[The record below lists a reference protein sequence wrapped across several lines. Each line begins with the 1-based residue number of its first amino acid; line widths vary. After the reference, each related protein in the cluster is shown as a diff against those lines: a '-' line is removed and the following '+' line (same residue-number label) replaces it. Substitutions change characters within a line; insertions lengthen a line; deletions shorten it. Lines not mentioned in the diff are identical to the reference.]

1 MTRLSVIDVRR
12 LLILLP
18 LLFLGFLAQA
28 QQTAPTKT
36 RVLIV
41 LDGSRSMCDR
51 WQSESKIKVVQRT
64 LNSILDSLAAQK
76 ELEVALRLYNHKNQA
91 SDGTTLEVPFEAEN
105 LRTVQGK
112 LRTVVPGEG
121 GSATQALYQS
131 FSDFPDEAGARNIL
145 ILLTDG
151 LTSNDGNLCGV
162 MRQLQQR
169 GTAVR
174 LFVLGTQT
182 SADAQP
188 PMSCAESFTYL
199 PTEEQFDRCMHETFY
214 YASRMARVTLALTD
228 RQGAQYE
235 TTVPVLFYD
244 HQSRQLR
251 YSTIHH
257 YEGEWRADT
266 LLIDPFY
273 TYDLTFA
280 TKPPVRLTHQQFA
293 AGQPNEVKFRVA
305 QGTLRLHYE
314 ARRSPFPLPDYHVV
328 VRNREDGQIV
338 SHQAVDATAAYIAG
352 RYDIEVLTQ
361 PVVTIPNVEIQE
373 GSTTDLQLPLPGQL
387 ALEKPKE
394 STFGSIFVIEK
405 EVLRWVCDLQPAE
418 TSERITLLPGEY
430 QVVLKS
436 AAANGGPAASEHF
449 IIKAGQQ
456 TGISFNHSQ
465 E

>member
-1 MTRLSVIDVRR
+1 MKKSF
-12 LLILLP
+12 LILF
-18 LLFLGFLAQA
+18 LLFLGFAAAA
-28 QQTAPTKT
+28 QQTVPAKT

-41 LDGSRSMCDR
+41 LDGSRSMCDL
-51 WQSESKIKVVQRT
+51 WQSDSKIKVVQRT
-64 LNSILDSLAAQK
+64 LGSILDSLAAQT
-76 ELEVALRLYNHKNQA
+76 ELEVALRLYNHKNPNA
-91 SDGTTLEVPFEAEN
+91 DGTMLEVPFEADN
-105 LRTVQGK
+105 IRQLQSK
-112 LRTVVPGEG
+112 LRTVVPGDG
-121 GSATQALYQS
+121 SSATQALYQS
-131 FSDFPDEAGARNIL
+131 FSDFPDEASSRNIL
-145 ILLTDG
+145 FLITDG
-151 LTSNDGNLCGV
+151 LSSADGNLCGV

-174 LFVLGTQT
+174 LFILGPQT

-188 PMSCAESFTYL
+188 PFSCAESFTYL
-199 PTEEQFDRCMHETFY
+199 PTEEQFDRAMHQSFGNAT
-214 YASRMARVTLALTD
+214 RMALVTLALTD
-228 RQGAQYE
+228 GHGAQYE

-266 LLIDPFY
+266 LQVDPLY

-293 AGQPNEVKFRVA
+293 AGQANEVKFRVA

-314 ARRSPFPLPDYHVV
+314 ARRSPFPLPDYQVV

-338 SHQAVDATAAYIAG
+338 SHQSVDVTAAYLAG
-352 RYDIEVLTQ
+352 HYDIEVLTQ

-394 STFGSIFVIEK
+394 STFGSIFVVDK
-405 EVLRWVCDLQPAE
+405 EVLRWVCDLHPAE

-456 TGISFNHSQ
+456 TGITLTNSK